1 MNIPNGNIRVKDN
14 IHVNN
19 ITKVIDGLES
29 QSIISLTLLDYSQ
42 ITYIKNS
49 LSRKWINQNG
59 ILTKL
64 L

>member
-49 LSRKWINQNG
+49 LSRK
-59 ILTKL
+59 
-64 L
+64 